1 MTSTAPISA
10 PIVIAAGGTGGHL
23 FPAQALAE
31 ELSRRD
37 RKTVLITDKRGLKWK
52 ESFPSTNLHAT
63 RAATTERPGLWNK
76 LKALMILG
84 FGTLKALRLLGRYQP
99 SVVIGFGGYPMLPTM
114 FAGVFKRCAT
124 CLHEQNGVMGRANRL
139 MAPRVDGIAL
149 TFPDPKGLPKKLEG
163 RCTVTGNPVRG
174 QVIEAS
180 QTPYPELTDAGPIQL
195 VIFGG
200 SQGAH
205 IFSEVVPTAVAL
217 LPEDIKQR
225 LQIVQQARKEDLAVA
240 QEGYDK
246 VGLDVEL
253 APFFHNLP
261 ELMAEAHLVISRSGA
276 STVCELT
283 VLGRPAILV
292 PLPGALDQDQAAN
305 ARFLVE
311 SGGGWLMPQSEL
323 TAESLGDTLTALF
336 SQPDLLTD
344 AAAASKAQGRPGAVA
359 ALADMVEALGETGG
373 AL

>member
-1 MTSTAPISA
+1 MTSTA

-31 ELSRRD
+31 ELSRRK

-52 ESFPSTNLHAT
+52 DAFPSTNLHAT

-84 FGTLKALRLLGRYQP
+84 FGTLTALRLLSRYKP

-114 FAGVFKRCAT
+114 FAAVFKRCAT
-124 CLHEQNGVMGRANRL
+124 CLHEQNGVVGRANRL

-149 TFPDPKGLPKKLEG
+149 TFPDPKGLPKELEE

-180 QTPYPELTDAGPIQL
+180 QVPYPDVSDGGSLKL
-195 VIFGG
+195 VVFGG

-205 IFSEVVPTAVAL
+205 VFSEVVPAAIAL
-217 LPEDIKQR
+217 LPDDIKRR
-225 LQIVQQARKEDLAVA
+225 LQIVQQAREEDLSVA
-240 QEGYDK
+240 QKGYDK
-246 VGLDVEL
+246 AGLDVEL
-253 APFFHNLP
+253 APFFDNLP
-261 ELMAEAHLVISRSGA
+261 ELMAGAHLVISRSGA

-305 ARFLVE
+305 AKFLVE
-311 SGGGWLMPQSEL
+311 SGGGWLLPQAEL
-323 TAESLGDTLTALF
+323 TAETLADKLTTLF
-336 SQPDLLTD
+336 SIPGLLSD
-344 AAAASKAQGRPGAVA
+344 AAAASKAQGRPDAVR
-359 ALADMVEALGETGG
+359 ALADMVEALGEKGQNS
-373 AL
+373 